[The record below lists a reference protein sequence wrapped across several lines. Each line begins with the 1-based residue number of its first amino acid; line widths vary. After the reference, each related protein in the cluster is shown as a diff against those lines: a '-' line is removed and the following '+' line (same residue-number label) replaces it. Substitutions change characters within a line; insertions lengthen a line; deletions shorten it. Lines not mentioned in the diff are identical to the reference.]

1 MDCQRKDWI
10 IYLNLVILLHHGLRN
25 NMRFSRAEALL
36 FWGVQNL
43 VDAKYNFEVFCLWFA
58 MKIFDGSPATV
69 PLYWE
74 KSPTGKGSLDYHL
87 RYHI

>member
-1 MDCQRKDWI
+1 MKYAGL
-10 IYLNLVILLHHGLRN
+10 YLDLVILLHHGLRHK
-25 NMRFSRAEALL
+25 MRFSRDEALL

-43 VDAKYNFEVFCLWFA
+43 VDGKYNLEVFLWFA

-74 KSPTGKGSLDYHL
+74 KSPTGKGSLDYQS
-87 RYHI
+87 RYYI